1 MRIRFL
7 PEADV
12 ELAEALVWY
21 SLQRE
26 DLDVALVKRIDETL
40 ERIRHNPSASPIVY
54 RQLRRAIV
62 RQFPFVIFYEATADE
77 IVIYAVF
84 HSRRNPKQL
93 KSLK

>member
-26 DLDVALVKRIDETL
+26 DLDVALVKRN
-40 ERIRHNPSASPIVY
+40 R
-54 RQLRRAIV
+54 
-62 RQFPFVIFYEATADE
+62 
-77 IVIYAVF
+77 
-84 HSRRNPKQL
+84 
-93 KSLK
+93 